1 LILASQRFLIV
12 ALSLISFFVI
22 SGCARYEEL
31 PSGTVLNVESSAI
44 VEMEDVSIGAPHLTD
59 DEIVTDYL
67 VGPGD
72 VLAIN
77 IPGFVERRRHD
88 IEEWV
93 VGFRVYSSG
102 KILLP
107 LVGGVEVAGQTIEEI
122 QQTLQEVF
130 SPYIKKPAVTVEILE
145 FKSQPLYLLG
155 KFNKPGV
162 YYLDRPTLLL
172 HGIALG
178 SGMLENANLRGARLV
193 RSDRI
198 LPVDIYRL
206 LYNNDLGQNVQLRSG
221 DTIYIPGNE
230 DENVF
235 VFGAVKKGGPVPMHN
250 GRLTLVQALTHAG
263 LNGGGYDQRHIRIIR
278 SLSPTKGQLLVFD
291 LSKVMNGQALPPSLM
306 NGDIVYVPKSAIG
319 NWNEALAELLPTL
332 QAISATLA
340 PFVQL
345 KYLSD
350 DDN

>member
-1 LILASQRFLIV
+1 MIQVFQRFFLFALLFSVLIV
-12 ALSLISFFVI
+12 SA
-22 SGCARYEEL
+22 CARYDDL
-31 PSGTVLNVESSAI
+31 PPGTVLNIESSA
-44 VEMEDVSIGAPHLTD
+44 VVDLQEVSIETPFASE

-77 IPGFVERRRHD
+77 IPGLVEQRRHD
-88 IEEWV
+88 IKDFV

-102 KILLP
+102 NILLP
-107 LVGGVEVAGQTIEEI
+107 LVGGVQVAGQTVEEI

-130 SPYIKKPAVTVEILE
+130 TPYIKKPAVTVEILE

-178 SGMLENANLRGARLV
+178 SGMFENANLRGARLV

-206 LYNNDLGQNVQLRSG
+206 LYNNDLSQNVQLRSG
-221 DTIYIPGNE
+221 DTIYLPGNE

-250 GRLTLVQALTHAG
+250 GRLTLIQALTHAG
-263 LNGGGYDQRHIRIIR
+263 LNGGGYDQSHIRVIR

-291 LSKVMNGQALPPSLM
+291 LNRVMNGRALPPDLM
-306 NGDIVYVPKSAIG
+306 NGDIVYVPKSATG
-319 NWNEALAELLPTL
+319 NWNEALSELLPTL
-332 QAISATLA
+332 QAVSATLA

-350 DDN
+350 DDD